1 MAGQS
6 AGQGE
11 SHVWRIDHH
20 SIMDRH
26 RCSLR
31 SVVSPCDDIFVVFF
45 LFFIYPLLLS
55 DVLSSFCRLSSPS
68 QWKVYAGYLTLSQMK
83 SAIGNSVML
92 IISHPGFDTD
102 NNNDIALMKLWTPLQ
117 ISCELQYELQGSVLS
132 KNIYTVTFISRC
144 GWNKRKKISQ
154 YRISLIPGF
163 KKKNLFDDTLFNFN
177 YFC

>member
-1 MAGQS
+1 MLLVLCSRLRKVSRSWNAHRRRGSGEYPGTLAMAGQS

-117 ISCELQYELQGSVLS
+117 ISCELQY
-132 KNIYTVTFISRC
+132 
-144 GWNKRKKISQ
+144 
-154 YRISLIPGF
+154 
-163 KKKNLFDDTLFNFN
+163 
-177 YFC
+177 